1 MPEIYEPAEDS
12 YLLEKVL
19 ENQIPNLI
27 KKNPD
32 LKFLEIGCG
41 SGILLDSALNLG
53 IKRKNILGADI
64 NLDAV
69 KHCKN
74 MRFQAE
80 AVKEIA
86 QPQREGRLSEGNR
99 GCPRGF
105 NCIKSDLFENIDGK
119 FDIIV
124 FNPPYLP
131 EDKREDEDS
140 KLATTGGK
148 KGSEIINR
156 FLKQAK
162 THLKKQGRIF
172 LLASSLTKGIN
183 LKPYKKKLLRKKK
196 IFFEEIYVWEI
207 SR

>member
-12 YLLEKVL
+12 YFLSEILTEEISKSARK
-19 ENQIPNLI
+19 NQ
-27 KKNPD
+27 D
-32 LKFLEIGCG
+32 LTFLEIGAG
-41 SGILLDSALNLG
+41 SGIQLERALNSG
-53 IKRKNILGADI
+53 IKKKNIFSC
-64 NLDAV
+64 DANSKAV
-69 KHCKN
+69 RKCK
-74 MRFQAE
+74 E
-80 AVKEIA
+80 
-86 QPQREGRLSEGNR
+86 L
-99 GCPRGF
+99 GF
-105 NCIKSDLFENIDGK
+105 NCIQSDLFENIDGK

-162 THLKKQGRIF
+162 PRLKKQGRIF

-183 LKPYKKKLLRKKK
+183 FKPYKKKLLGKKK
-196 IFFEEIYVWEI
+196 MFFEEIYVWEI